1 MPADP
6 LHGVL
11 LDTHAWVW
19 LIEGA
24 PQMEAFRVAEG
35 EQRVAAI
42 SVWEVAMLVE
52 KGRLALSPNPE
63 KWVLDALKPPVRLVP
78 LDPEISLLSCR
89 LPGTMHG
96 DPADRLIVATALW
109 LQAPLATADRAIL
122 AYARRQ
128 RMKTVD
134 LSR

>member
-1 MPADP
+1 VVP
-6 LHGVL
+6 
-11 LDTHAWVW
+11 
-19 LIEGA
+19 
-24 PQMEAFRVAEG
+24 
-35 EQRVAAI
+35 
-42 SVWEVAMLVE
+42 
-52 KGRLALSPNPE
+52 
-63 KWVLDALKPPVRLVP
+63 DALKPPVRLVP
-78 LDPEISLLSCR
+78 LDLEISLLSCR
-89 LPGTMHG
+89 LPGTMHD